1 MKKLTIL
8 LGILLSYAMTTN
20 GQATLEIAANMS
32 HYNSLSIG
40 FEKMFSYKKFKFG
53 PSVEYLSL
61 GSNEEYNEDGDTF
74 LMNAQY
80 RIRLLQIEYPLH
92 DKVTIGLSPVWM
104 LGPIPRKGL
113 YMTPF
118 SAYVRFELLEYVF
131 VETTFTN
138 SKRESIQ
145 LSLIARI
152 STK

>member
-61 GSNEEYNEDGDTF
+61 GSNEEYNEDGD
-74 LMNAQY
+74 Q
-80 RIRLLQIEYPLH
+80 
-92 DKVTIGLSPVWM
+92 G
-104 LGPIPRKGL
+104 KG
-113 YMTPF
+113 Y
-118 SAYVRFELLEYVF
+118 
-131 VETTFTN
+131 
-138 SKRESIQ
+138 I
-145 LSLIARI
+145 
-152 STK
+152 